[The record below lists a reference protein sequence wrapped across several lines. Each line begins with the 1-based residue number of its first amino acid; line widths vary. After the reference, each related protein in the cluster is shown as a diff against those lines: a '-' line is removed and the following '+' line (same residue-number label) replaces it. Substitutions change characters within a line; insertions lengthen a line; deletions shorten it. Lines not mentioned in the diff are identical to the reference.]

1 MKVPTE
7 IKIIN
12 NSYKSELKIKSS
24 RFIGFAFPVENEDV
38 TVSILEKIRK
48 EYYDASHH
56 CYAYKLLDLNKY
68 SDAGEPSGTAGIR
81 ILNAIEHF
89 NLVNTLVLVV
99 RYFGGTKL
107 GVGGLG
113 KAYFDSAF
121 QTLNKAEIIIKNLYQ
136 KILIKTDFQLTQK
149 VYHLFNNSENKIL
162 NVNYSDFAN
171 FECLVKQEDITQTI
185 IKLNDLTNGNVK
197 ITQMGN
203 IYN

>member
-24 RFIGFAFPVENEDV
+24 RFIGLAFPVENEDV

-185 IKLNDLTNGNVK
+185 IKLNDLTNGNVE

>member
-121 QTLNKAEIIIKNLYQ
+121 QTLNKAEIIIKNLYH

-185 IKLNDLTNGNVK
+185 IKLNDLTNGNVE

>member
-1 MKVPTE
+1 MKEPLE
-7 IKIIN
+7 IKIIT

-24 RFIGFAFPVENEDV
+24 RFIGFAFPVENEDEV
-38 TVSILEKIRK
+38 VNILEKMRK

-56 CYAYKLLDLNKY
+56 CYAYRLLDSHKY

-89 NLVNTLVLVV
+89 NLINILVLIV
-99 RYFGGTKL
+99 RYFGGTTL

-113 KAYFDSAF
+113 RAYFDSAF
-121 QTLNKAEIIIKNLYQ
+121 QTLNKAEIITKNLYQ
-136 KILIKTDFQLTQK
+136 KILIKIDFQLTQK

-162 NVNYSDFAN
+162 NVNYSDSAN
-171 FECLVKQEDITQTI
+171 FECLVKPEVITQII
-185 IKLNDLTNGNVK
+185 IKLNDLTNGNVE

-203 IYN
+203 IYY

>member
-171 FECLVKQEDITQTI
+171 FECLVKQDDITQTI
-185 IKLNDLTNGNVK
+185 IKLNDLTNGNVE

>member
-185 IKLNDLTNGNVK
+185 IKLNDLTNGNVE

>member
-7 IKIIN
+7 IKTIN

-185 IKLNDLTNGNVK
+185 IKLNDLTNGNVE